1 MSSSPEPSLAN
12 GHGSPLEDSS
22 ISPAADGAQS
32 DSDLS
37 EVNETVVIARP
48 RDSPSAFDHDH
59 DSDDAKPDSESHR
72 AAESSADDN
81 NEVSDD
87 ADFDVEDSPVASH
100 SDAAQDELSESN
112 DSHRAAK
119 RKVGAGENEYIA
131 ANPELYGLRRSVRGL
146 KNFSLL
152 NLADRNYSLAR
163 PSNPKL

>member
-59 DSDDAKPDSESHR
+59 DSDDAKPDSEPHK
-72 AAESSADDN
+72 AAESSADEN

-87 ADFDVEDSPVASH
+87 ADFDMEDSPVASH
-100 SDAAQDELSESN
+100 SDAAQDEISESN

-131 ANPELYGLRRSVRGL
+131 ANPELYGLRRSVR
-146 KNFSLL
+146 
-152 NLADRNYSLAR
+152 
-163 PSNPKL
+163 